1 MNKTLMVI
9 IGVVVVVIM
18 FPMVMTAIHNSQTDS
33 VTETFAGSVVA
44 AGSTT
49 VTLTTDPWKDRT
61 ASVTAMTATGAGAV
75 PVAST
80 YNTATNALV
89 ITGLG
94 ADTPQDITVT
104 YDYDAT
110 SDFTGLGDM
119 MGITPL
125 LIWIA
130 IIGVIAFGG
139 FMFARS
145 KMG

>member
-1 MNKTLMVI
+1 MNKALMVI
-9 IGVVVVVIM
+9 IGVVVVVII
-18 FPMVMTAIHNSQTDS
+18 FPLAMTAIHNSQTDS
-33 VTETFAGSVVA
+33 VTESFAASVVA

-61 ASVTAMTATGAGAV
+61 ASVTAMTATGAGAA
-75 PVAST
+75 PVASSYT
-80 YNTATNALV
+80 TATNALV

-110 SDFTGLGDM
+110 TDFTGLGDM
-119 MGITPL
+119 MGLTPL
-125 LIWIA
+125 LMWIS

-139 FMFARS
+139 FMFVRS